1 MKCRIFIF
9 ALFLMF
15 LFGSDERT
23 FACSCVATATC
34 QSFGRSDVVFVGK
47 VIGSKQQKTVDDYE
61 TINEGK
67 KDERT
72 ITKKVTYDVG
82 EIYFEVTEAFNGAEK
97 NSRITIYSN
106 IGGGDCGF
114 WFKRGESYLVF
125 AARESSQS
133 PSGISSL
140 TYGNSGE
147 KLKVDNNRL
156 WTTICSG
163 TEELNSAEGSLNY
176 LRNLPKTGS
185 GGTIVGRI
193 DEAIRYYKAENV
205 TSKPMSDAKIQAQ
218 NVDGEKQAFYAT
230 SDQNGYFEIKVPV
243 GNYLVKPILE
253 SNLTFNNRY
262 GKEDQPIKIE
272 DRKCESK
279 IFWVSNNSSVSGKV
293 IDVEGNTYDDV
304 MIELIP
310 FDKKKNQP
318 GLDYK
323 FESVEEDGT
332 FSFKGVPLGRY
343 ILSVNFKDKPE
354 DDSPFPT
361 TFYPKT
367 NIQTQAKIFE
377 IGYGTKISDIVFQLP
392 PKLVKR
398 KINGTVVWKNGK
410 PAVGA
415 EVQLKDIEADRDVFF
430 TEPVTNDN
438 GEFSMDWFE
447 GRQYKIRVIVWQK
460 NPDGQSG
467 FGIGDAES
475 KVFMLDDKTQK
486 FKIVMNVNNPKE
498 KSIIRKTVRTN

>member
-9 ALFLMF
+9 ALFLMI
-15 LFGSDERT
+15 LFGSVEKIL
-23 FACSCVATATC
+23 ACSCVPTAPC
-34 QSFGRSDVVFVGK
+34 QSFGRADVVFVGK
-47 VIGSKQQKTVDDYE
+47 VIGSKQQRTVDDYE

-67 KDERT
+67 KNEKT

-82 EIYFEVTEAFNGAEK
+82 EIYFEVSEVFNGAEN

-106 IGGGDCGF
+106 TGGGDCGF

-125 AARESSQS
+125 ASKESSNS
-133 PSGISSL
+133 ASGISSL

-147 KLKVDNNRL
+147 RLEADNNRL

-163 TEELNSAEGSLNY
+163 TREAKSAQDSLNY
-176 LRNLPKTGS
+176 LRNLPKAGS

-193 DEAIRYYKAENV
+193 DETIRNYKAENL
-205 TSKPMSDAKIQAQ
+205 TSKPMNNAKIQAQ
-218 NVDGEKQAFYAT
+218 SVEDKNLIFYGT
-230 SDQNGYFEIKVPV
+230 SNQNGYFEIKIPV
-243 GNYLVKPILE
+243 GNYLVTPILE

-279 IFWVSNNSSVSGKV
+279 IFWVSNNSSVSGKI
-293 IDVEGNTYDDV
+293 IDAEGNIYDDL

-343 ILSVNFKDKPE
+343 ILSVNFTEKPE

-410 PAVGA
+410 PAIGA

-430 TEPVTNDN
+430 KEPVTNAK
-438 GEFSMDWFE
+438 GEFSMEWFE
-447 GRQYKIRVIVWQK
+447 GRQYKIKVIMWQK
-460 NPDGQSG
+460 SSDGQSG
-467 FGIGDAES
+467 FGIGDTES
-475 KVFMLDDKTQK
+475 KVFTLDDKTQK
-486 FKIVMNVNNPKE
+486 FKIVLNANNPSE
-498 KSIIRKTVRTN
+498 KSIIRKTVRVN